1 MLKIKI
7 GNKNKI
13 NNSIIGSQN
22 LHGESIK
29 KKSFT
34 DRHPILISV
43 TITFL
48 LGFLFL
54 FSFWDSIVKYIEKLF
69 R

>member
-1 MLKIKI
+1 MQKIKI

-13 NNSIIGSQN
+13 KNSVIGSQN
-22 LHGESIK
+22 LQGESF

-43 TITFL
+43 IITFL
-48 LGFLFL
+48 FGFLFL
-54 FSFWDSIVKYIEKLF
+54 FSLWDSIVEYIENIFK
-69 R
+69 